1 MAKPKTKTK
10 PRVGS
15 DNKKSPKSKA
25 LKKKATKKHQR
36 REGKK
41 ESKMDESFLISQ
53 FLVTLAEKNY
63 SAANKYLKSL
73 IESKLKNKI
82 AQFTTQNIFEK

>member
-36 REGKK
+36 RKGKK
-41 ESKMDESFLISQ
+41 ETKLTESYLFSNFLKH
-53 FLVTLAEKNY
+53 LGEKNY
-63 SAANKYLKSL
+63 SAANKYLQSI
-73 IESKLKNKI
+73 IEAKLKTKI
-82 AQFTTQNIFEK
+82 AQFATQNIFE